1 MEKRIIKIKTD
12 EQAQLISV
20 ETSATTLGE
29 LKNEFDI
36 NWQDVYV
43 VVKDTKT
50 SLPFNESMLPQG
62 NSILFVFPKK
72 AKSGAYGYKEAK
84 AKIKALRESGVIIP
98 FNYTRAT
105 TEAMNDFLTKYEAN
119 TTPTKKVNET
129 KMVKEE
135 ESIETTIINLEA
147 GKKYLLIVEGNM
159 TREVVVEKIPEGYVS
174 TKILVDT
181 TTIDELNQEYA
192 SLKERI

>member
-12 EQAQLISV
+12 EQAKLLTV

-29 LKNEFDI
+29 LKREVDI
-36 NWQDVYV
+36 NWNNTSV

-50 SLPFNESMLPQG
+50 SLPFDDSVLPSG
-62 NSILFVFPKK
+62 NTLLFVFPQK

-84 AKIKALRESGVIIP
+84 AKIKALREAGVVIP
-98 FNYTRAT
+98 FNYTRAS
-105 TEAMNDFLTKYEAN
+105 TEALNKFLEAYESLEDECN
-119 TTPTKKVNET
+119 KVNEEASE
-129 KMVKEE
+129 V
-135 ESIETTIINLEA
+135 ETIKLEA

-159 TREVVVEKIPEGYVS
+159 TKEVIVERIPEGYVS

-181 TTIDELNQEYA
+181 TTIAELDAEYSA
-192 SLKERI
+192 MRKRM